1 MKEMDDR
8 ITEMVTSLSKYGIVT
23 RCEPVDEDLFT
34 VEMEFDPRAES
45 TVTHECL
52 GIIQRSIGDIYTHTK
67 SCDYNTGKFKCTLR
81 AFS

>member
-1 MKEMDDR
+1 MNEMVDK

-23 RCEPVDEDLFT
+23 RCEQIDEDLFT

-52 GIIQRSIGDIYTHTK
+52 GIIQKSIGDTYTHTK
-67 SCDYNTGKFKCTLR
+67 SCEYDTRKFKCTLR
-81 AFS
+81 AF